1 MRNDVISSSRLFA
14 MAIRWAVA
22 ALVLPVLGGCALL
35 DPRFSAEE
43 RPPRI
48 AAPAEWSTSGTAIK
62 AGAAAQNLET
72 WWRQLNDP
80 LLGELIASAMQA
92 APDIRT
98 AQATLRQ
105 ARASRDLAVA
115 NLYPS
120 LGASASA
127 TRSRA
132 GTSAGGSGQRQT
144 LYAAGFDARWEPSIF
159 GGQRD
164 AVAGAQADLA
174 ASEASLAATHV
185 SLVAEVAFEYVT
197 LRSHQQRLAIARD
210 NTASQA
216 ETLQITEWRQQAGL
230 TTVLNVEQART
241 TVEQSRSQ
249 IPGLEVGRAEAEH
262 RLAVL
267 TGQVPGALAEKLREA
282 KPLPRAPEAIAVGI
296 PADTIR
302 QRPDIRA
309 AEMTLRAETFRT
321 AEQDAARYPSLSL
334 AGTWG
339 WKAFSAAALG
349 GSNTIV
355 SSLMGSLAA
364 TLFDGGRIRA
374 RIAVQDAIQERA
386 LIAWESSI
394 LTALEDVEN
403 ALVAYA
409 AGRERLETRGRAAES
424 ARSAAQ
430 LARTLFEAGAVD
442 FQQVLDTQR
451 TRLTA
456 EDNLATAESDL
467 LASVIRLYKA
477 LGGGWQ
483 TGNET
488 QDTQT

>member
-1 MRNDVISSSRLFA
+1 MRSPGN
-14 MAIRWAVA
+14 
-22 ALVLPVLGGCALL
+22 GGQ
-35 DPRFSAEE
+35 PG
-43 RPPRI
+43 I
-48 AAPAEWSTSGTAIK
+48 AAPAAWATSD
-62 AGAAAQNLET
+62 AAVMPGMAPKELAT
-72 WWRQLNDP
+72 WWRQLDDP
-80 LLGELIASAMQA
+80 LLDELIAAAMQA
-92 APDIRT
+92 APDVRT
-98 AQATLRQ
+98 AQAKLRQ
-105 ARASRDLAVA
+105 TRASHDLEVA

-120 LGASASA
+120 LGATASA
-127 TRSRA
+127 TRSRS
-132 GTSAGGSGQRQT
+132 GTSAGGDGRSRT
-144 LYAAGFDARWEPSIF
+144 LYAAGLDASWEPSIF

-164 AVAGAQADLA
+164 AAAGALADVA

-185 SLVAEVAFEYVT
+185 SLAAEVALEYVT
-197 LRSHQQRLAIARD
+197 LRSYQQRLAIARD
-210 NTASQA
+210 NAASQA
-216 ETLQITEWRQQAGL
+216 ETLQITDWRQQAGL

-241 TVEQSRSQ
+241 NVEQSRSL
-249 IPGLEVGRAEAEH
+249 IPGLEAGRAAAEH

-267 TGQVPGALAEKLREA
+267 TGQAPGALSERLREA

-321 AEQDAARYPSLSL
+321 AEQEAARYPSLSL

-409 AGRERLETRGRAAES
+409 AGRERLEARRRAAES

-483 TGNET
+483 TGTET
-488 QDTQT
+488 QETQT